1 MNHYLGRLILIGKL
15 SIKFVRHSF
24 GKDSSSNWIPLHTN
38 FGVFVDIGI
47 HQDGLIHISQL
58 SNKFVSDPNAIV
70 HLHQRVRVKVKQVD
84 FKRNRIGLSMKN
96 VEQ

>member
-1 MNHYLGRLILIGKL
+1 MVLTQFNLHYR
-15 SIKFVRHSF
+15 
-24 GKDSSSNWIPLHTN
+24 
-38 FGVFVDIGI
+38 
-47 HQDGLIHISQL
+47 
-58 SNKFVSDPNAIV
+58 NKFVSDPNAIV